1 MSSEVYKTDRV
12 PGIWGDQR
20 RRMNA
25 PDDEAEKWTGRRRT
39 EKPKRLEP
47 LPEIVPIWEHGFDG
61 YPDAVRVSFPD
72 GSTAVYDIRREQ
84 PHPIIVENINIIRK
98 WKGYNNQPMR
108 RRRKP

>member
-1 MSSEVYKTDRV
+1 MSYERHCCEVE
-12 PGIWGDQR
+12 PEW
-20 RRMNA
+20 
-25 PDDEAEKWTGRRRT
+25 WTGRRRT

-47 LPEIVPIWEHGFDG
+47 LPEVVQIWEHGFDG